1 MKILNRIT
9 VQNLKMNKKRTIV
22 TIIGIALSVA
32 LICAVTSFAVSFQ
45 KAMVDREIKTSG
57 NWHISINDIS
67 QENLKY
73 IENNVK
79 VKQIAYN
86 QEIGYV
92 QLENSENENKPYGY
106 IEALDETSLNNMG
119 LMLTAGRLPENEN
132 EILIPEHLKTNG
144 HVDYNIGDKITF
156 DVGNRMIEGEK
167 LNQNNPYYTDEDIQ
181 FQLEN
186 NMMTEE
192 NLLTQKE
199 TFTPIETKEYTVV
212 GIIERPNFEPYSA
225 PGYTMIT
232 KLDKLEEGK
241 SIGMTILLK
250 NPSDA
255 YDFVQYLEDDLQISN
270 VDTNSSL
277 LEYLGVF
284 GSNGTITF
292 VIGII
297 TVVIVIILLT
307 SAFVISNS
315 FNISLTE
322 KTRELGMI
330 ASIGATSKQIRKS
343 IFFEGAIL
351 GLISIP
357 LGIIIGVGAI
367 GIVLFIVNNII
378 NSGVEPLIDN
388 FNLTLVISWPAIV
401 IAILI
406 SIIMIVISLIRPSI
420 RAGRISPIDAIRE
433 KSDIKITNRQLKK
446 QKKNG
451 NKIKEYKITKKL
463 FGIEGVIARKNF
475 NRSKKK
481 YRTTIFSIFLSIVLF
496 ISMTSVMDS
505 LFSVSSLRVQ
515 ETGYNL
521 RVYSGTDNNNEAEEY
536 FSKIEKLDGIKEYA
550 IISTAQI
557 GINQDIINPDSSFY
571 SDIMYLYALNDEC
584 YNNYIKELGLQYDD
598 IKDKA
603 ILYDTRVMRVQEDNK
618 IRRFDCNL
626 LNVNEGDYIDYGTL
640 DENHDLHVDG
650 KIQIGVRTTKLP
662 MDSIFADNT
671 APVLIVSN
679 EFMKKFDYTVDIMY
693 IDAEDPYELQNE
705 IANIDYDNNGNIYN
719 FEEQAR
725 ADNNMSLIISIF
737 LYGFIAV
744 ISVIGITNIFNT
756 VTTNMALRNREF
768 AILKSIGMTNKEFKR
783 MINYE
788 SFIYGIKA
796 LIFGL
801 PVGVLLSYVIYNI
814 TGTVYETEYHLPIS
828 AIIISIIFVFVIIF
842 ITMQYSARK
851 TKNQNI
857 IETIRKENI

>member
-330 ASIGATSKQIRKS
+330 ASVGATSKQIRKS

-388 FNLTLVISWPAIV
+388 FNLTLVISWPAIL

-406 SIIMIVISLIRPSI
+406 SIIMIAISLIRPSI

>member
-45 KAMVDREIKTSG
+45 KAMIDREIKTSG

-67 QENLKY
+67 EENLKY

-86 QEIGYV
+86 QEIGYI

-330 ASIGATSKQIRKS
+330 ASVGATSKQIRKS

-406 SIIMIVISLIRPSI
+406 SIIMIAISLIRPSI

-768 AILKSIGMTNKEFKR
+768 AILRSIGMTNKEFKR

>member
-45 KAMVDREIKTSG
+45 KAMIDREIKTSG

-67 QENLKY
+67 EENLKY

-86 QEIGYV
+86 QEIGYI

-119 LMLTAGRLPENEN
+119 LMLTEGRLPENEN
-132 EILIPEHLKTNG
+132 EILIPEHLEANG

-167 LNQNNPYYTDEDIQ
+167 LNQNNPYFTDEDIP

-186 NMMTEE
+186 NMITEE
-192 NLLTQKE
+192 NVLTQKE

-241 SIGMTILLK
+241 SIGMTILLE

-255 YDFVQYLEDDLQISN
+255 YNFVQYLEDDLQISN

-330 ASIGATSKQIRKS
+330 ASVGATSKQIRKS

-388 FNLTLVISWPAIV
+388 FNLTLVISWPAIL

-406 SIIMIVISLIRPSI
+406 SIIMIAISLIRPSI

>member
-45 KAMVDREIKTSG
+45 KAMIDREIKTSG

-67 QENLKY
+67 EENLKY

-86 QEIGYV
+86 QEIGYI

-330 ASIGATSKQIRKS
+330 ASVGATSKQIRKS

>member
-45 KAMVDREIKTSG
+45 KAMIDREIKTSG

-67 QENLKY
+67 EENLKY

-86 QEIGYV
+86 QEIGYI

-406 SIIMIVISLIRPSI
+406 SIIMIAISLIRPSI

-550 IISTAQI
+550 IISTAEI

-584 YNNYIKELGLQYDD
+584 YNNYIKELGLQYND

-640 DENHDLHVDG
+640 DENHDLHIDG

-693 IDAEDPYELQNE
+693 IDAKDPYELQNE

-768 AILKSIGMTNKEFKR
+768 AILKSIGMTSKEFKR

-801 PVGVLLSYVIYNI
+801 PVGVLLSYLIYNI

>member
-1 MKILNRIT
+1 
-9 VQNLKMNKKRTIV
+9 
-22 TIIGIALSVA
+22 
-32 LICAVTSFAVSFQ
+32 
-45 KAMVDREIKTSG
+45 
-57 NWHISINDIS
+57 
-67 QENLKY
+67 
-73 IENNVK
+73 
-79 VKQIAYN
+79 
-86 QEIGYV
+86 
-92 QLENSENENKPYGY
+92 
-106 IEALDETSLNNMG
+106 
-119 LMLTAGRLPENEN
+119 
-132 EILIPEHLKTNG
+132 
-144 HVDYNIGDKITF
+144 
-156 DVGNRMIEGEK
+156 
-167 LNQNNPYYTDEDIQ
+167 
-181 FQLEN
+181 
-186 NMMTEE
+186 
-192 NLLTQKE
+192 
-199 TFTPIETKEYTVV
+199 
-212 GIIERPNFEPYSA
+212 
-225 PGYTMIT
+225 
-232 KLDKLEEGK
+232 
-241 SIGMTILLK
+241 
-250 NPSDA
+250 
-255 YDFVQYLEDDLQISN
+255 
-270 VDTNSSL
+270 
-277 LEYLGVF
+277 
-284 GSNGTITF
+284 
-292 VIGII
+292 
-297 TVVIVIILLT
+297 
-307 SAFVISNS
+307 
-315 FNISLTE
+315 
-322 KTRELGMI
+322 
-330 ASIGATSKQIRKS
+330 
-343 IFFEGAIL
+343 
-351 GLISIP
+351 
-357 LGIIIGVGAI
+357 
-367 GIVLFIVNNII
+367 
-378 NSGVEPLIDN
+378 
-388 FNLTLVISWPAIV
+388 
-401 IAILI
+401 
-406 SIIMIVISLIRPSI
+406 
-420 RAGRISPIDAIRE
+420 
-433 KSDIKITNRQLKK
+433 
-446 QKKNG
+446 
-451 NKIKEYKITKKL
+451 
-463 FGIEGVIARKNF
+463 
-475 NRSKKK
+475 
-481 YRTTIFSIFLSIVLF
+481 
-496 ISMTSVMDS
+496 MDS

-584 YNNYIKELGLQYDD
+584 YNNYIKELGLQYDY